1 MKKLMV
7 ALAALTLLL
16 AGFLVVFLSSWTS
29 NHPAPDSNPPEPPLT
44 EFELTERSGKTFR
57 SEELKGQIWVAS
69 FFFTSCGSNCRMLN
83 MKVAELQREFGSR
96 GVRFISISCDP
107 QVDTPRVMAQYADMF
122 NADANQ
128 WLFLTGDLQYSRR
141 IGQDMLHVSVNER
154 SHVDQLIVIDAEGE
168 SRGAFLAL
176 QADQFQ
182 LVKTLLEELLAE
194 SSPRN
199 EPDLDDRSTSSVTQQ
214 LRPTPLSIF

>member
-1 MKKLMV
+1 
-7 ALAALTLLL
+7 
-16 AGFLVVFLSSWTS
+16 
-29 NHPAPDSNPPEPPLT
+29 
-44 EFELTERSGKTFR
+44 
-57 SEELKGQIWVAS
+57 
-69 FFFTSCGSNCRMLN
+69 MLN

-96 GVRFISISCDP
+96 GVRFVSISCDP
-107 QVDTPRVMAQYADMF
+107 QVDTPQVMAQYADMF
-122 NADANQ
+122 NADAKQ

-194 SSPRN
+194 ASPRI
-199 EPDLDDRSTSSVTQQ
+199 SK
-214 LRPTPLSIF
+214 